1 MASGVSGYE
10 QVFVDNLSEGEWG
23 KWKRG
28 VQGDIR
34 VLGKRFVVTE
44 LGARNQIAAY
54 LGWSWVEWG
63 GVGLARLHFWL
74 QKADFGL
81 LREDEVLTTC

>member
-1 MASGVSGYE
+1 MKSGVSGYE

-34 VLGKRFVVTE
+34 VLGERFVVTE

-54 LGWSWVEWG
+54 LGWSE
-63 GVGLARLHFWL
+63 L
-74 QKADFGL
+74 
-81 LREDEVLTTC
+81 E

>member
-1 MASGVSGYE
+1 MKSGVSGYE

-34 VLGKRFVVTE
+34 VLGERFVVTE

-54 LGWSWVEWG
+54 LG
-63 GVGLARLHFWL
+63 
-74 QKADFGL
+74 
-81 LREDEVLTTC
+81 